1 MATLFGASMLLMLLQ
16 YGGFQPHLVWVGKI
30 GMLFYWPW
38 LAGLPLFGAIGAY
51 LSRRAQG
58 PIRARLVAA
67 MFPALVMLITM
78 CLILP
83 YGLAI
88 SGVSFLQMVHFGLA
102 LANWV
107 ALPSIALFLGTLPFL
122 NEPQPGAGNRGS
134 VAA

>member
-1 MATLFGASMLLMLLQ
+1 MLLMLLQ